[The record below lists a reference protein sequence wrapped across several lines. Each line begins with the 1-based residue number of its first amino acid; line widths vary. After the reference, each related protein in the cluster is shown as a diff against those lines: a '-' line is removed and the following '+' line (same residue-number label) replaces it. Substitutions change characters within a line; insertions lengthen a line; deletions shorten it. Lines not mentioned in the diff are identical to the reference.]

1 MQISSKKSIQ
11 YIISFFQQVGIIDIV
26 ICPGSRNLPLIIS
39 FKNAGFN
46 LISVIDERSAG
57 FIALGI
63 SRGSSKP
70 TAIVTTSGSA
80 ALNLAPAISE
90 AFYEHIP
97 IIAMTADRPKN
108 LVNCGENQTIIQQ
121 GIFRNFV
128 NLESEIEETITLKRA
143 EALFQKVYHFTNN
156 VRFRGPIHINMPFS
170 EPLLNVDNLIG
181 NYHFNLVEENI
192 DFQQQRSNPNIH
204 CQGNIMVYNT
214 IENTSGE
221 ISNLLQKGINE
232 NKWLVVNE
240 IQTNLHLSQSINYFD
255 KLIHTHRDHLPE
267 VKTIITIGNQMISK
281 AARAYFKSIQ
291 SILHIDIAPYSR
303 KWDAISSNY
312 IFIESEE
319 AKVLKN
325 LLKTNTNTK
334 EFHNQWVDSVELVS
348 NKHESFFNE
357 NVFKEWS
364 VLYQI
369 FEKTSSYANV
379 FWGNS
384 SLVRYASWSNFK
396 PNIKHYVN
404 RGVSGIDGVL
414 STAIGWQIKNESKNF
429 FVVLGD
435 VSALYE
441 MNAFHSIHLI
451 KSINV
456 LIFNN
461 KGGMIFDNIHDLQG
475 QDDVL
480 TRHDFSFEHIAK
492 MVKLEYI
499 SVSNLT
505 ELEAIIAEFNENEG
519 KKRLIEIHFEEES
532 HRQWLDYFSK

>member
-11 YIISFFQQVGIIDIV
+11 YLVSFIQQVGIIDIV

-63 SRGSSKP
+63 SRASSKP

-90 AFYEHIP
+90 AFYERIP
-97 IIAMTADRPKN
+97 IIAMTADRPKS

-128 NLESEIEETITLKRA
+128 NLELEIEETITLERA
-143 EALFQKVYHFTNN
+143 EAIFQKMYHFITN

-170 EPLLNVDNLIG
+170 EPLMNVDNLLG
-181 NYHFNLVEENI
+181 NYHFNLVEENNA
-192 DFQQQRSNPNIH
+192 FKLPQSNPNFH
-204 CQGNIMVYNT
+204 CEGNLMVYNT
-214 IENTSGE
+214 IENTGVE

-240 IQTNLHLSQSINYFD
+240 IQTNLHLSQSIDYFD
-255 KLIHTHRDHLPE
+255 KLIHTYRDQLPK

-281 AARAYFKSIQ
+281 AARAYFKSIPN
-291 SILHIDIAPYSR
+291 ILHIDIAPYSR

-312 IFIESEE
+312 ICIESEE
-319 AKVLKN
+319 TKVLKN
-325 LLKTNTNTK
+325 LLKRESNCIDFQN
-334 EFHNQWVDSVELVS
+334 EWIESVEFVS
-348 NKHESFFNE
+348 KKHESFFEKNI
-357 NVFKEWS
+357 FKEWS

-369 FEKTSSYANV
+369 FEKTSNNTSV

-414 STAIGWQIKNESKNF
+414 STAIGWQAKNESKNF
-429 FVVLGD
+429 VVVLGD

-441 MNAFHSIHLI
+441 MNAFHSTHLI
-451 KSINV
+451 KSINI

-475 QDDVL
+475 QNDVL

-492 MVKLEYI
+492 MVKLEYACI
-499 SVSNLT
+499 HNLT
-505 ELEAIIAEFNENEG
+505 ELDAMISELNENEG
-519 KKRLIEIHFEEES
+519 KKRLIEIQFEDDS

>member
-11 YIISFFQQVGIIDIV
+11 YLVSFFQQVGIIDIV

-63 SRGSSKP
+63 SRASSKP

-90 AFYEHIP
+90 AFYERIP
-97 IIAMTADRPKN
+97 IIAMTADRPKS

-128 NLESEIEETITLKRA
+128 NLELEIEESITLERA
-143 EALFQKVYHFTNN
+143 EAIFQKMYHFITN

-170 EPLLNVDNLIG
+170 EPLMNVDNLLG
-181 NYHFNLVEENI
+181 NYHFNLVEENNA
-192 DFQQQRSNPNIH
+192 FKLPQSNPNFH
-204 CQGNIMVYNT
+204 CEGNIMVYNT
-214 IENTSGE
+214 IENTGVE

-240 IQTNLHLSQSINYFD
+240 IQTNLHLSRSIDYFD
-255 KLIHTHRDHLPE
+255 KLIHTYRDHLPQ

-281 AARAYFKSIQ
+281 AARAYFKSIPN
-291 SILHIDIAPYSR
+291 ILHIDIAPYAR

-312 IFIESEE
+312 ICIESEE
-319 AKVLKN
+319 TKVLKN
-325 LLKTNTNTK
+325 LLKRESNCIDFQN
-334 EFHNQWVDSVELVS
+334 EWIESVEFVS
-348 NKHESFFNE
+348 KKHESFFEKNI
-357 NVFKEWS
+357 FKEWS
-364 VLYQI
+364 VLFQI
-369 FEKTSSYANV
+369 FKKTSNNTSV

-396 PNIKHYVN
+396 PNIRHYVN

-414 STAIGWQIKNESKNF
+414 STAIGWQAKNESKNF
-429 FVVLGD
+429 VVVLGD

-441 MNAFHSIHLI
+441 MNAFHSTHLI
-451 KSINV
+451 KSINI

-475 QDDVL
+475 QNDVL

-492 MVKLEYI
+492 MVKLEYACI
-499 SVSNLT
+499 HNLT
-505 ELEAIIAEFNENEG
+505 ELDAMISELNENEG
-519 KKRLIEIHFEEES
+519 KKRLIEIQFEDDS

>member
-11 YIISFFQQVGIIDIV
+11 YLVSFFQQVGIIDIV

-63 SRGSSKP
+63 SRASSKP
-70 TAIVTTSGSA
+70 TAVVTTSGSA

-90 AFYEHIP
+90 AFYERIP
-97 IIAMTADRPKN
+97 IIAMTADRPKS

-128 NLESEIEETITLKRA
+128 DLELEIEETITLDRA
-143 EALFQKVYHFTNN
+143 EVIFQKMYQYITN

-170 EPLLNVDNLIG
+170 EPLMNVDNLLG
-181 NYHFNLVEENI
+181 NYHFNLVEENNA
-192 DFQQQRSNPNIH
+192 FKLQQSNLNFH
-204 CQGNIMVYNT
+204 CEGNIMVYNT
-214 IENTSGE
+214 IENTGVE

-240 IQTNLHLSQSINYFD
+240 IQTNLHLSQSIDYFD
-255 KLIHTHRDHLPE
+255 KLIHKYRDYLPQ

-281 AARAYFKSIQ
+281 AARAYFKSIPN
-291 SILHIDIAPYSR
+291 ILHIDIAPYAR

-312 IFIESEE
+312 ICIESKETM
-319 AKVLKN
+319 ALKN
-325 LLKTNTNTK
+325 LLKMESNCIDFQN
-334 EFHNQWVDSVELVS
+334 EWIDSVKIVS
-348 NKHESFFNE
+348 KKHESFFE
-357 NVFKEWS
+357 NIVFKEWS

-369 FEKTSSYANV
+369 FEKTSNDTIV

-414 STAIGWQIKNESKNF
+414 STAIGWQAKKESKNF
-429 FVVLGD
+429 VVVLGD

-475 QDDVL
+475 QNDVL

-492 MVKLEYI
+492 MVKLEYVCI
-499 SVSNLT
+499 HNLT
-505 ELEAIIAEFNENEG
+505 ELDTLVSELNENAG
-519 KKRLIEIHFEEES
+519 KKRLIEIQFEEDS